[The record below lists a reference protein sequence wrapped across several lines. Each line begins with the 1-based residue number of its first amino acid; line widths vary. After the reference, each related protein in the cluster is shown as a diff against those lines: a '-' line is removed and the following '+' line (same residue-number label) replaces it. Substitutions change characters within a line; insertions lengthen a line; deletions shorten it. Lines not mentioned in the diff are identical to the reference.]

1 MTGVIDNAEESRFE
15 LQASGATA
23 IAGYARDG
31 DTITFT
37 HTVVPEA
44 MQGHGLGSQ
53 LIAAAL
59 NSARAQG
66 LSVVPQCEFVAAY
79 IDAHPD
85 YADLIA

>member
-1 MTGVIDNAEESRFE
+1 MTGVIDNAQENRFE

-23 IAGYARDG
+23 IAAYVRDG

-85 YADLIA
+85 YADLVA

>member
-1 MTGVIDNAEESRFE
+1 MTGVIDNAQENRFE
-15 LQASGATA
+15 LQASGSTA
-23 IAGYARDG
+23 IAAYARDG

-85 YADLIA
+85 YADLVA